1 MHTIAVL
8 GAGSWG
14 TALAVH
20 LARLGHDVR
29 LWGRDAALVA
39 RLAETR
45 VNADYLPGVALV
57 EGVHPTTSI
66 EDAVGA
72 ATLVVVAVPSQ
83 GLRAVVHRAVAVAPA
98 AVPFV
103 SAAKGLEHG
112 TLFRMSQVIAD
123 EAGPSRP
130 VAVLSGPTFAAE
142 VAAGLPT
149 AVVVASTSAEAARLV
164 QQEFRG
170 PSLRLYATDDVA
182 GVEIGGALKN
192 VVAIAAGVVESLGLG
207 HNAMAALITRGLV
220 EISRLA
226 TAMGGRP
233 DTLAGLSGLGD
244 LVLTCTGHRSR
255 NRQVGVELGRG
266 RSLEDILRG
275 QRMVAEGV
283 RTAQAAL
290 DLGARHGVELPI
302 TAADAGGDRR
312 RPHAQ
317 GGARRADAAAAEERS
332 RQPDGADMRRI
343 GTILAERRLAEQV
356 QRQGRAC
363 LARRATTGHRTT
375 RTGSAR
381 SASTGPASRASS
393 SAMASTRCRRSRP
406 RCDGIRVL
414 LDESGLALGWKMGAG
429 RDDIWHDETGFAR
442 SIPIVLGPALSRRLE
457 RLFDRE
463 IRRETQRLERRAKR
477 KSTADASEARRK
489 AR

>member
-20 LARLGHDVR
+20 LGRLGHDVR

-39 RLAETR
+39 RLVEARENT
-45 VNADYLPGVALV
+45 DYLPGVALV
-57 EGVHPTTSI
+57 ESVHPTTSI

-83 GLRAVVHRAVAVAPA
+83 GLRAVVHQAVAIAPA

-112 TLFRMSQVIAD
+112 TLFPMSQ
-123 EAGPSRP
+123 
-130 VAVLSGPTFAAE
+130 
-142 VAAGLPT
+142 
-149 AVVVASTSAEAARLV
+149 
-164 QQEFRG
+164 
-170 PSLRLYATDDVA
+170 ATDDVA

-255 NRQVGVELGRG
+255 NRQVGIELGRG
-266 RSLEDILRG
+266 RSLDDILRG
-275 QRMVAEGV
+275 QRMVAEGL

-302 TAADAGGDRR
+302 TEQMQAVIDGVRTPQAALTELMLRPQKSEADA
-312 RPHAQ
+312 
-317 GGARRADAAAAEERS
+317 
-332 RQPDGADMRRI
+332 
-343 GTILAERRLAEQV
+343 
-356 QRQGRAC
+356 
-363 LARRATTGHRTT
+363 
-375 RTGSAR
+375 
-381 SASTGPASRASS
+381 
-393 SAMASTRCRRSRP
+393 RRS
-406 RCDGIRVL
+406 
-414 LDESGLALGWKMGAG
+414 
-429 RDDIWHDETGFAR
+429 
-442 SIPIVLGPALSRRLE
+442 
-457 RLFDRE
+457 
-463 IRRETQRLERRAKR
+463 
-477 KSTADASEARRK
+477 
-489 AR
+489 

>member
-1 MHTIAVL
+1 M
-8 GAGSWG
+8 
-14 TALAVH
+14 
-20 LARLGHDVR
+20 
-29 LWGRDAALVA
+29 
-39 RLAETR
+39 
-45 VNADYLPGVALV
+45 
-57 EGVHPTTSI
+57 
-66 EDAVGA
+66 
-72 ATLVVVAVPSQ
+72 PSQ
-83 GLRAVVHRAVAVAPA
+83 GLRAVVHRAVAIAPA

-112 TLFRMSQVIAD
+112 TLFPMSQVIAD

-244 LVLTCTGHRSR
+244 LVLDLHRPS
-255 NRQVGVELGRG
+255 QPQPPGRRRARPRPL
-266 RSLEDILRG
+266 RSTTSCAGSAWSPKGL
-275 QRMVAEGV
+275 

-290 DLGARHGVELPI
+290 ELGARHGVELPI
-302 TAADAGGDRR
+302 TAADAGRDRR
-312 RPHAQ
+312 RPHAP
-317 GGARRADAAAAEERS
+317 R
-332 RQPDGADMRRI
+332 
-343 GTILAERRLAEQV
+343 
-356 QRQGRAC
+356 
-363 LARRATTGHRTT
+363 
-375 RTGSAR
+375 
-381 SASTGPASRASS
+381 
-393 SAMASTRCRRSRP
+393 RRSP
-406 RCDGIRVL
+406 N
-414 LDESGLALGWKMGAG
+414 
-429 RDDIWHDETGFAR
+429 
-442 SIPIVLGPALSRRLE
+442 
-457 RLFDRE
+457 
-463 IRRETQRLERRAKR
+463 
-477 KSTADASEARRK
+477 
-489 AR
+489 